1 MNREASLTLIKRQ
14 PDIEDTVTIVKT
26 GCPFFYGYSFD
37 KKEGSR
43 GTKPDKSINYVAS
56 KLTWDVPLSV
66 PDYTKLGQIHATC
79 PYYLMRS
86 RIAQCDLA
94 IIPYNYLI
102 DKNLRD
108 QVELDLRNSVIVFDE
123 GHNIETYCEELFTFD
138 LSVNDLFQIYQAL
151 NQVWLQLQ
159 AEEQM
164 LSEYQRYQVKGQRV
178 DTKALCIFVLKI
190 IDVLD
195 SYNLTRDE
203 NKVHIHNMPQ
213 NMHVFRL
220 PELFSFFAM
229 VFGKLKDEK
238 DMMLERMRSKRI
250 NVNDGNLCKLNDTNG
265 ILDQGGEL
273 SFSEKLEMFVTILE
287 RCIMETGG

>member
-1 MNREASLTLIKRQ
+1 
-14 PDIEDTVTIVKT
+14 
-26 GCPFFYGYSFD
+26 
-37 KKEGSR
+37 
-43 GTKPDKSINYVAS
+43 
-56 KLTWDVPLSV
+56 
-66 PDYTKLGQIHATC
+66 
-79 PYYLMRS
+79 
-86 RIAQCDLA
+86 
-94 IIPYNYLI
+94 
-102 DKNLRD
+102 
-108 QVELDLRNSVIVFDE
+108 
-123 GHNIETYCEELFTFD
+123 
-138 LSVNDLFQIYQAL
+138 
-151 NQVWLQLQ
+151 
-159 AEEQM
+159 
-164 LSEYQRYQVKGQRV
+164 
-178 DTKALCIFVLKI
+178 
-190 IDVLD
+190 VLD

>member
-1 MNREASLTLIKRQ
+1 
-14 PDIEDTVTIVKT
+14 
-26 GCPFFYGYSFD
+26 
-37 KKEGSR
+37 
-43 GTKPDKSINYVAS
+43 
-56 KLTWDVPLSV
+56 
-66 PDYTKLGQIHATC
+66 
-79 PYYLMRS
+79 
-86 RIAQCDLA
+86 
-94 IIPYNYLI
+94 
-102 DKNLRD
+102 
-108 QVELDLRNSVIVFDE
+108 
-123 GHNIETYCEELFTFD
+123 
-138 LSVNDLFQIYQAL
+138 
-151 NQVWLQLQ
+151 
-159 AEEQM
+159 M
-164 LSEYQRYQVKGQRV
+164 LSEYQRYQVKGQRI
-178 DTKALCIFVLKI
+178 DTKALCIFVLKV

-220 PELFSFFAM
+220 PELFAFFAM